1 MKTINYETSEFK
13 LYINMIYQ
21 EAGMHEKAIKLLEE
35 NRKTILDK
43 TLLLESLGTQQA
55 VLWLT
60 TIFVPLTLSLCFGLF
75 QRSMLP

>member
-43 TLLLESLGTQQA
+43 TLLLESLGREQT
-55 VLWLT
+55 
-60 TIFVPLTLSLCFGLF
+60 GL
-75 QRSMLP
+75 